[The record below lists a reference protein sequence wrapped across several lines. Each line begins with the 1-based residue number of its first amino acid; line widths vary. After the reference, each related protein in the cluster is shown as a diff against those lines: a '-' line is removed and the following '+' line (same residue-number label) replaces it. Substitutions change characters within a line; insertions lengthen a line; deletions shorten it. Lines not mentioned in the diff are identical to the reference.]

1 VETWHFGSFILP
13 SSVAVEGELQREA
26 KGLLSGLSSVL
37 ALRIMGLLPFT
48 VTRRFGFLILISF
61 AVGRE
66 LLRGAAEDL
75 QIDFSSP
82 STGLDSSNES
92 VQVTLRMAG
101 LSIARVFDKRWI
113 NSDHLLDGTVL
124 VSPLVSMRNLMYL
137 SSLST
142 ADVST
147 TMEYCH

>member
-1 VETWHFGSFILP
+1 
-13 SSVAVEGELQREA
+13 
-26 KGLLSGLSSVL
+26 
-37 ALRIMGLLPFT
+37 MGLLPFT
-48 VTRRFGFLILISF
+48 VTRRFGFLILISS